1 MKPLTPKPTHHTFTS
16 PCLYIG
22 AVREKYCTAKIR
34 LKPSC
39 RISASFVALLF
50 EKESPKSY
58 SEGLRAVFFCRFAFV
73 VLKCQVDMLKSF
85 EKGGVLVF
93 IATFVALDLL
103 QVSRTM
109 QEIEWKCR
117 RSRVS
122 SARCFP
128 TRSLLASFGAEKSRT
143 PQCFRLPSTPS

>member
-1 MKPLTPKPTHHTFTS
+1 
-16 PCLYIG
+16 
-22 AVREKYCTAKIR
+22 
-34 LKPSC
+34 
-39 RISASFVALLF
+39 
-50 EKESPKSY
+50 
-58 SEGLRAVFFCRFAFV
+58 
-73 VLKCQVDMLKSF
+73 MLKSF

>member
-1 MKPLTPKPTHHTFTS
+1 M
-16 PCLYIG
+16 
-22 AVREKYCTAKIR
+22 V
-34 LKPSC
+34 
-39 RISASFVALLF
+39 
-50 EKESPKSY
+50 
-58 SEGLRAVFFCRFAFV
+58 
-73 VLKCQVDMLKSF
+73 KSF

-103 QVSRTM
+103 WVSRTM

-122 SARCFP
+122 SARCFSTP
-128 TRSLLASFGAEKSRT
+128 SFLASFGAEKTRT